1 MLSVFYTV
9 KCLRNKCF
17 NKRKNNYQF
26 VVVSPFILIKL
37 FFPYSVKIILQAN
50 MIELEKENERLAKKL
65 KKNQESSTKVCCI
78 LYFYFPKLYY
88 NKQ

>member
-1 MLSVFYTV
+1 
-9 KCLRNKCF
+9 
-17 NKRKNNYQF
+17 
-26 VVVSPFILIKL
+26 
-37 FFPYSVKIILQAN
+37 

-78 LYFYFPKLYY
+78 LYFCFPKLYY